1 MRTAGRRKPFPGRSR
16 PVHGSCQ
23 ARNTGLKLDLMQKY
37 LLIPLD
43 IFRKCLQNR
52 RKEAGNPRKAGTIRL
67 KNKLEAWLTFI
78 ASDRP
83 EDIMEV
89 VRAYPEFREAYREVF
104 EFRYQRR
111 ELISMYSEAL
121 SILDANTVE
130 LMVEQQKR
138 VVEKQKRLLE
148 KQKQMIGQNEKRI
161 AQNEKTIAQ
170 NEKTI
175 AQNEKT
181 IGQNEKTIEQL
192 RREVEQKEREAEQQ
206 KREVERLKA
215 LLEQMQG

>member
-89 VRAYPEFREAYREVF
+89 ERAYPEFREAYREVF

-148 KQKQMIGQNEKRI
+148 KQKQMIGQNEK
-161 AQNEKTIAQ
+161 
-170 NEKTI
+170 
-175 AQNEKT
+175 
-181 IGQNEKTIEQL
+181 TIEQL
-192 RREVEQKEREAEQQ
+192 RREAEQQKKEIEQQKREAEQQ
-206 KREVERLKA
+206 KREAEQKDRELEHLKA